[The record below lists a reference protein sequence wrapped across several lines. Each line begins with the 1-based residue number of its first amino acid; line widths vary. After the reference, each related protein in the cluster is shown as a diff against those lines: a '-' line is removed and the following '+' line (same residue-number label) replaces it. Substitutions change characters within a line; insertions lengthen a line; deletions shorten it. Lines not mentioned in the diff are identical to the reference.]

1 MVRLTFSFGRLVFLL
16 CLAPCGLGLPPSL
29 SLPLLFLVALA
40 LCFGCFSRPPA
51 AWLFVRLRLVCVTI
65 GLAIASH
72 LKPLCGNRR
81 GRRSPQ
87 RRLPQR
93 GYRGQK
99 SAATTASR
107 AKWASDWPC
116 YFCHCNGHTVR
127 DHRVPFPFTDN
138 LDVRWHESQKWVGIV
153 IRLAQDHQS
162 GDTRGY
168 TEVATEVGV
177 NRSNY
182 TNLTQKRE
190 LALVVHLKV
199 GGEAWV
205 DEETI
210 DPRVAPDKCSTPGAS
225 STAMSEDDED
235 GTQSNRQPRCAR
247 DARKSTSSRRSPESE
262 DKNSAGFTTGWKT
275 SVDSQLKSL
284 HRSVKKLSNTIG
296 QNLQLMKLML
306 RPQNVPQEA
315 IDEVM
320 QVHNL
325 DEDLGPS

>member
-1 MVRLTFSFGRLVFLL
+1 M
-16 CLAPCGLGLPPSL
+16 
-29 SLPLLFLVALA
+29 
-40 LCFGCFSRPPA
+40 
-51 AWLFVRLRLVCVTI
+51 
-65 GLAIASH
+65 
-72 LKPLCGNRR
+72 
-81 GRRSPQ
+81 
-87 RRLPQR
+87 
-93 GYRGQK
+93 
-99 SAATTASR
+99 
-107 AKWASDWPC
+107 
-116 YFCHCNGHTVR
+116 
-127 DHRVPFPFTDN
+127 PFPFTDN

-162 GDTRGY
+162 GDTAGY

-177 NRSNY
+177 NKSNY

-225 STAMSEDDED
+225 CTAMSEDDED
-235 GTQSNRQPRCAR
+235 GTQSNRQPRCGR
-247 DARKSTSSRRSPESE
+247 DARKSTISRRSPESE

-275 SVDSQLKSL
+275 SSDSQLKSL

-306 RPQNVPQEA
+306 RPQNVPQEE
-315 IDEVM
+315 IDKVM